1 MKITLDTIN
10 KIITLEESINL
21 SELFKELDR
30 LGIDFNEYQLDIVK
44 PVNTPW
50 IQPWIQPWVQPQ
62 SPYYFTYYTGSP
74 YTLYDNTICENKKS
88 QH

>member
-74 YTLYDNTICENKKS
+74 NTLYDNTVCENKKS

>member
-10 KIITLEESINL
+10 KIITLEETINL
-21 SELFKELDR
+21 GELFSELDT
-30 LGIDFNEYQLDIVK
+30 LGINFNEYKLDIVN

-50 IQPWIQPWVQPQ
+50 IQPWL
-62 SPYYFTYYTGSP
+62 PYYFTYNTEYP
-74 YTLYDNTICENKKS
+74 YTLYNNTICENKKS

>member
-10 KIITLEESINL
+10 KIITLEETTNL
-21 SELFKELDR
+21 GELFSGLDT
-30 LGIDFNEYQLDIVK
+30 LGINFNEYKLDIVK

-50 IQPWIQPWVQPQ
+50 IQPWFPN
-62 SPYYFTYYTGSP
+62 YFTDSSGSP
-74 YTLYDNTICENKKS
+74 YTLYNNTICENKKS

>member
-10 KIITLEESINL
+10 KIITLEEAINL
-21 SELFKELDR
+21 GELFKELDT
-30 LGIDFNEYQLDIVK
+30 LGINFNEYQLDIVK
-44 PVNTPW
+44 PSNTPW
-50 IQPWIQPWVQPQ
+50 IQPWIQPQ

-74 YTLYDNTICENKKS
+74 YTLYDNTVYENKKS

>member
-10 KIITLEESINL
+10 KIITLEEAINL
-21 SELFKELDR
+21 GELFNELDT
-30 LGIDFNEYQLDIVK
+30 LGINFNEYQLDIVK
-44 PVNTPW
+44 PSNTPW
-50 IQPWIQPWVQPQ
+50 IQPWIQPW

-74 YTLYDNTICENKKS
+74 YTLYDNTVCENKKS

>member
-21 SELFKELDR
+21 SELFKELDK

-50 IQPWIQPWVQPQ
+50 VQPQ
-62 SPYYFTYYTGSP
+62 SPHYFTYYTGSP
-74 YTLYDNTICENKKS
+74 YTLYDNTV
-88 QH
+88 

>member
-10 KIITLEESINL
+10 KIITLEEAINL
-21 SELFKELDR
+21 GELFKGLDT
-30 LGIDFNEYQLDIVK
+30 LGINFNEYKLDIVK

-50 IQPWIQPWVQPQ
+50 IQPWSQPWSQPL
-62 SPYYFTYYTGSP
+62 SPYYFTYHTGSP
-74 YTLYDNTICENKKS
+74 YTLYSNTVYENKKS

>member
-21 SELFKELDR
+21 GELFDGLDT
-30 LGIDFNEYQLDIVK
+30 LGIDFNEYKLDIVQ

-50 IQPWIQPWVQPQ
+50 IQPWIQPW
-62 SPYYFTYYTGSP
+62 SPYYVTYYTGSP
-74 YTLYDNTICENKKS
+74 YTLYDNTVWENKKS

>member
-10 KIITLEESINL
+10 KIITLEEAINL
-21 SELFKELDR
+21 GELFKELDT
-30 LGIDFNEYQLDIVK
+30 LGINFNEYQLDIVK
-44 PVNTPW
+44 PSNTPW
-50 IQPWIQPWVQPQ
+50 IQPWIQPQ

-74 YTLYDNTICENKKS
+74 NTLYETTVCENKKS

>member
-10 KIITLEESINL
+10 RIITLEESINL

-50 IQPWIQPWVQPQ
+50 IQPWIQPQ
-62 SPYYFTYYTGSP
+62 SPYYYFTYYTGSP
-74 YTLYDNTICENKKS
+74 NTLYDNTV
-88 QH
+88 